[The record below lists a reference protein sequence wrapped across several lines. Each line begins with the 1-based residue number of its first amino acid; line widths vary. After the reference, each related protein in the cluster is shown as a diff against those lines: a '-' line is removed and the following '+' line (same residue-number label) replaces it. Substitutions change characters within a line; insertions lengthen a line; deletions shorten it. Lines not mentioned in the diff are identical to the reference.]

1 MGIYYNFPAEN
12 KRKCDVKLFASQQI
26 YDEIE
31 DTALQQLLTAAELPG
46 VESVVG
52 MPDLH
57 QGYGLPIG
65 GVMACAK
72 SGPISPGAVG
82 FDINCGVRLIQ
93 TNMMADEIQGREDE
107 ILQILSRSVPAGL
120 GEGSSL
126 KFTQKEFKNI
136 LSLGI
141 PALIELGLAPSRAGE
156 NCEDNG
162 SFSPAD
168 PNAVS
173 KKAMNRGIN
182 QLNSLGSGNHFLE
195 LQVAAST
202 EADLPFNEGE
212 LLIMLHTGSRGFGHQ
227 ICKDF
232 SQQAKDKAHK
242 FNLNF
247 PRKNLAY
254 FPGES
259 SEGKNYL
266 KAMGCAANFAYANRE
281 LLMRKLE
288 ETWSELFP
296 HSSLQLFYDHT
307 HNIARREEHIIKGKE
322 KEVLVH
328 RKGATHLPAGG
339 RALIPGSM
347 GTSSFV
353 VKSLNSE
360 YTAEALESVAHGA
373 GRKMSRTQAKK
384 TISQK
389 RHRQS
394 MGRVKSTSSSGE
406 NILDESPLA
415 YKDITAVMSSLTD
428 SQLAYPAARLKPLVV
443 LKG

>member
-1 MGIYYNFPAEN
+1 MGVYYNFPAEN

-31 DTALQQLLTAAELPG
+31 DTALEQLLAASTLPG

-65 GVMACAK
+65 GVMACNK
-72 SGPISPGAVG
+72 TGPISPGAVG

-93 TNMMADEIQGREDE
+93 TKMMADEIKGREDE
-107 ILQILSRSVPAGL
+107 ILQTLSRAVPAGL

-126 KFTQKEFKNI
+126 KFSQKEFKNI
-136 LSLGI
+136 LSWGI
-141 PALIELGLAPSRAGE
+141 SALVELGLAPSDAGE

-168 PNAVS
+168 PAVVS
-173 KKAMNRGIN
+173 KEALNRGIT

-195 LQVAAST
+195 LQVVASV
-202 EADLPFNEGE
+202 EEDLPFAEGE

-227 ICKDF
+227 VCQDF
-232 SQQAKDKAHK
+232 SSMAKDKAHK
-242 FNLNF
+242 FDLNF

-254 FPGES
+254 FPGDS
-259 SEGKNYL
+259 SEGQNYL

-296 HSSLQLFYDHT
+296 HSKLKLFYDHT
-307 HNIARREEHIIKGKE
+307 HNIARREKHTIQGQE

-328 RKGATHLPAGG
+328 RKGATRLPANGK
-339 RALIPGSM
+339 ALVPGSM

-360 YTAEALESVAHGA
+360 YTSAALKSVAHGA

-384 TISQK
+384 TISRK
-389 RHRQS
+389 RHKQS
-394 MGRVKSTSSSGE
+394 MGKVKSTSASGE

-415 YKDITAVMSSLTD
+415 YKDVTTVISSLTD

>member
-1 MGIYYNFPAEN
+1 MSIYYNFPAEDN
-12 KRKCDVKLFASQQI
+12 RQCDVKLFASRQI

-31 DTALQQLLTAAELPG
+31 ETALKQLLTAATLPG

-65 GVMACAK
+65 GIMACSK
-72 SGPISPGAVG
+72 TGPISPGAVG

-93 TNMMADEIQGREDE
+93 TGMKADEIRGRENE
-107 ILQILSRSVPAGL
+107 LLQTLSRAVPAGL

-126 KFTQKEFKNI
+126 KFSRKEFKNI
-136 LSLGI
+136 LSWGI
-141 PALIELGLAPSRAGE
+141 PALVEMGLAPDNAGE

-162 SFSPAD
+162 SFAPAD
-168 PNAVS
+168 PEVVS
-173 KKAMNRGIN
+173 KKALNRGIN

-195 LQVAAST
+195 LQVVASA
-202 EADLPFNEGE
+202 EEDLPFSEGE

-227 ICKDF
+227 VCKDF
-232 SQQAKDKAHK
+232 SRMAKDKAHK
-242 FNLNF
+242 FDLSF

-254 FPGES
+254 FPGDS

-296 HSSLQLFYDHT
+296 HSKLKLFYDHT
-307 HNIARREEHIIKGKE
+307 HNIARREKHLIEGKE

-328 RKGATHLPAGG
+328 RKGATYLPADGL
-339 RALIPGSM
+339 ALVPGSM

-360 YTAEALESVAHGA
+360 YTVEALESTAHGA

-394 MGRVKSTSSSGE
+394 MGEVISTSSSGE

-415 YKDITAVMSSLTD
+415 YKDITAVISSLTD